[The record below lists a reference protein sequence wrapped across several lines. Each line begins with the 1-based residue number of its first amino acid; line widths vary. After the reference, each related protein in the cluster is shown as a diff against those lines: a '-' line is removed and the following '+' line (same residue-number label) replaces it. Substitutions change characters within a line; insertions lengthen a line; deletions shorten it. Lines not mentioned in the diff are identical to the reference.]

1 MARRSAEEKEGAVL
15 VFEGIVMSF
24 VLLVVCVVGIANG
37 PVGLVNFYEPE
48 VQERVVELGL
58 TTRGR
63 IKRNAT
69 LAGIALFVPALL
81 LVPYMV
87 YGINGARGFAEGFA
101 QMAAISYIF
110 GLFDRIFI
118 DWWWVGHT
126 RAWIIPGTEDL
137 MPYIAGRTLVGKWLG
152 TLVGFPALYALIAWL
167 MTFIV

>member
-1 MARRSAEEKEGAVL
+1 MLVL
-15 VFEGIVMSF
+15 EGIVMCF

-37 PVGLVNFYEPE
+37 PVGLVCFYEPE

-58 TTRGR
+58 TTRER
-63 IKRNAT
+63 IRRNTT

-81 LVPYMV
+81 LVPYMA
-87 YGINGARGFAEGFA
+87 YGINGAQGFVEGFA
-101 QMAAISYIF
+101 QMTAISYIF